1 MTIFLQNTYFIQNH
15 QVIDQERESLL
26 DTQQDYICNFNH
38 LSRNKKLDKL
48 YNEV

>member
-26 DTQQDYICNFNH
+26 DTQQDYICTFQ
-38 LSRNKKLDKL
+38 RFIKKQ
-48 YNEV
+48 ETG